1 MKWTEQQQE
10 AIMTEGSDIL
20 VSAAAGSGKTAVLTE
35 RIRRL
40 VTEKQIPLERML
52 VVTFTNA
59 AASEMKEKILKA
71 LREEEQ
77 RLDSVGAP
85 GQEDRRE
92 KRRFVRRQIRNA
104 SSAEICTF
112 HRFSMDVIR
121 HYFFLTDIDPHFKIC
136 DESYGNILREKCLDD
151 LFEEKFSSGD
161 EDFLRF
167 LDAYS
172 DLKSEKKIR
181 RMIGQVYDFMMNMA
195 EPFDWLHEHVLEL
208 DCTEEGFLGSASHR
222 VMRAGVKRDLEQAL
236 SMAEKLTEWAAG
248 IPELNED
255 PDGKGCLYQKIE
267 ENCLNLKSAFNGA
280 DTLSD
285 EELADRLS
293 GIKWNAMRVRKH
305 EKDAFS
311 AVKDAFSEI
320 TKKYKELVKKALQ
333 RLPRFTA
340 EESAGRIRST
350 YPCAVI
356 LEKLVIDFAQRFT
369 AAKREKNM
377 LDFNDVE
384 HEAYRILNSREHP
397 EAAEEYRDRFEVI
410 FIDEYQDSSR
420 IQEAIIRSVSRGNNV
435 YMVGDVKQSIYKF
448 RQADPDIFIGKYN
461 GFEEGSVPGKRI
473 DLSRNFRSKGAV
485 IDAVNGIFRN
495 IMTRELSGIAYDE
508 AAELVQG
515 SGYPRGGDL
524 DYGVSLHLIDA
535 KNQTE
540 SAEEGRDPADE
551 EIERLSRAQMEGEL
565 IARLAEERIGQM
577 IFDDKKGFER
587 PAGYGDIVV
596 LVRSSANMD
605 IYARSL
611 MERGLPAYVSGGEG
625 FYQAPEVE
633 IFMDLL
639 KLLDNH
645 RRDKELISV
654 LYSSIGGFAFS
665 LDELASVRIFH
676 TEEGRADYSEAFF
689 DLAYADKEELPDS
702 RLQLSLRCFHA
713 AELLK
718 KWRTESRYMPL
729 DDFIWK
735 LLIETGYYAYVSAL
749 PGGRRRAANL
759 RLLVDR
765 AGEYVRN
772 YGGGLFS
779 FLRFE
784 EQLKE
789 RGARIAQAVN
799 AGDSMD
805 MIRIMTIHK
814 SKGLEFPIV
823 IIPDIGA
830 NIRHDADSNDLQ
842 LHKDLGIA
850 LKYRSHDRHIEYRTL
865 PYESILQVKR
875 EEDVEEEKR
884 ILYVAMTRARDELVL
899 TASKKDLIRQLEKY
913 EKVYGN
919 GQQSPDRRLFW
930 VYYNAEEA
938 GIRVYRHR
946 AEEFAGEIRQ
956 EERSAFRIREAV
968 EQAFPEFVDTEGLL
982 KVIQKRLDYRYPYKR
997 DSAAKSKY
1005 SVTELNRAMHGGELG
1020 PVQYAQIIRSEQEEE
1035 EKDPVREKKQEEMEI
1050 LYQLF
1055 PDSQTDRLSLGVL
1068 PDGQLMMV
1076 DLFSDD
1082 VSDPEGTAGEKKVR
1096 NVIHPDSVI
1105 PKFLSGEKEITPAL
1119 RGTLTHRVLELI
1131 DYVPDMEE
1139 ERVKGFLDE
1148 LVQKGILSAGEAA
1161 VVSCEQVVS
1170 FFSSELG
1177 RRACRA
1183 EKRRNEWAFTLRK
1196 KTAELASMAAG
1207 AESGRKLKE
1216 LLPEEVLIQGIIDCC
1231 FRDEKG
1237 IVIIDFKTDHVT
1249 SSDRQDNFS
1258 RFREIYRRQ
1267 LDLYREAVEKEYGES
1282 VSGVYLFM
1290 LEASQAVAVSDR
1302 EGADQPL
1309 SL

>member
-1 MKWTEQQQE
+1 M
-10 AIMTEGSDIL
+10 AEGSDIL

-40 VTEKQIPLERML
+40 VTENQIPLEKML

-77 RLDSVGAP
+77 GMAGMGAS
-85 GQEDRRE
+85 GQEDGRE

-112 HRFSMDVIR
+112 HRFSMDVVR

-151 LFEEKFSSGD
+151 LFEEKFTSGD
-161 EDFLRF
+161 EEFLRF

-181 RMIGQVYDFMMNMA
+181 RMISQVYDFIMNMPD
-195 EPFDWLHEHVLEL
+195 PFSWLHEHVLEL
-208 DCTEEGFLGSASHR
+208 DCTEESFLGSVSHR
-222 VMRAGVKRDLEQAL
+222 ALRAGVKRDLEQAF
-236 SMAEKLTEWAAG
+236 SVAERLTERAAG
-248 IPELNED
+248 IPGLNED
-255 PDGKGCLYQKIE
+255 PDGKGSIYQKIE
-267 ENCLNLKSAFNGA
+267 ENSLALKSVVIES
-280 DTLSD
+280 DSLSD
-285 EELADRLS
+285 EELADRLD
-293 GIKWNAMRVRKH
+293 GIKWTAMRARKH
-305 EKDAFS
+305 EKEVFS
-311 AVKDAFSEI
+311 AVKEEFTEI
-320 TKKYKELVKKALQ
+320 TKNYKALVKKALQ

-350 YPCAVI
+350 YPYAVI

-384 HEAYRILNSREHP
+384 HEAYRILNSQEHP
-397 EAAEEYRDRFEVI
+397 EAVEEYRDRFEVI

-485 IDAVNGIFRN
+485 IDAVNGVFRN
-495 IMTRELSGIAYDE
+495 IMTRELSGIAYDK
-508 AAELVQG
+508 AAELVKG

-524 DYGVSLHLIDA
+524 DYGVSLHLLDT
-535 KNQTE
+535 KTRTE
-540 SAEEGRDPADE
+540 NTEEGPDPVDE
-551 EIERLSRAQMEGEL
+551 EIEQLSRAQMEGEL
-565 IARLAEERIGQM
+565 IARLAEERIGRM

-587 PAGYGDIVV
+587 PAGCGDIVV

-605 IYARSL
+605 IYARAL
-611 MERGLPAYVSGGEG
+611 MERGIPAFVSGGEG

-639 KLLDNH
+639 KLLENQ

-665 LDELASVRIFH
+665 VDELASIRILH
-676 TEEGRADYSEAFF
+676 TGEERADYSEAFF
-689 DLAYADKEELPDS
+689 DLAYADKTELSDS
-702 RLQLSLRCFHA
+702 RLQLSVRCFHA

-718 KWRTESRYMPL
+718 EWRAESRYMPL

-735 LLIETGYYAYVSAL
+735 LLIETGYYAFVSAL
-749 PGGRRRAANL
+749 PGGSRRAANL

-765 AGEYVRN
+765 AGEFVRN

-789 RGARIAQAVN
+789 RGARIAQAAN
-799 AGDSMD
+799 TGDSVD

-823 IIPDIGA
+823 IVPDIGA
-830 NIRHDADSNDLQ
+830 GIRHDADSTDLQ
-842 LHKDLGIA
+842 LHKNLGMA
-850 LKYRSHDRHIEYRTL
+850 LKYRSRGRHIEYRTL
-865 PYESILQVKR
+865 PYQSILQVKK
-875 EEDVEEEKR
+875 EEDLEEEKR

-899 TASKKDLIRQLEKY
+899 TASKKDLFRQLEKY
-913 EKVYGN
+913 ESVYGD
-919 GQQSPDRRLFW
+919 GHQSSDRRLFW
-930 VYYNAEEA
+930 VYFNAEEA

-946 AEEFAGEIRQ
+946 AEEFAEEIRE
-956 EERSAFRIREAV
+956 EERSSFRIREAV
-968 EQAFPEFVDTEGLL
+968 EQAFPEFIDEKGLL
-982 KVIQKRLDYRYPYKR
+982 KVVQERLDYIYPYKR

-1005 SVTELNRAMHGGELG
+1005 SVTELNRAMHGGVLG
-1020 PVQYAQIIRSEQEEE
+1020 PVQYASLFRSDQEEE
-1035 EKDPVREKKQEEMEI
+1035 ERDPVREKDQEELEV
-1050 LYQLF
+1050 LYRLF
-1055 PDSQTDRLSLGVL
+1055 PDNGTDSLSFNVM
-1068 PDGQLMMV
+1068 PDGQLMIA
-1076 DLFSDD
+1076 DLFTDQEP
-1082 VSDPEGTAGEKKVR
+1082 VREWTAGQAGVR
-1096 NVIHPDSVI
+1096 SGIRPDAVI
-1105 PKFLSGEKEITPAL
+1105 PKFLSAEKEITPAL

-1131 DYVPDMEE
+1131 DYMPDMGE
-1139 ERVKGFLDE
+1139 ERVRSFLDE
-1148 LVQKGILSAGEAA
+1148 LIEKGVLSAGEAS
-1161 VVSCEQVVS
+1161 VISCGQVAS

-1196 KTAELASMAAG
+1196 KTAELAAMAAD
-1207 AESGRKLKE
+1207 AESARKLKE
-1216 LLPEEVLIQGIIDCC
+1216 LLPEEILIQGIIDCC

-1258 RFREIYRRQ
+1258 RFRELYRR
-1267 LDLYREAVEKEYGES
+1267 
-1282 VSGVYLFM
+1282 
-1290 LEASQAVAVSDR
+1290 
-1302 EGADQPL
+1302 
-1309 SL
+1309 